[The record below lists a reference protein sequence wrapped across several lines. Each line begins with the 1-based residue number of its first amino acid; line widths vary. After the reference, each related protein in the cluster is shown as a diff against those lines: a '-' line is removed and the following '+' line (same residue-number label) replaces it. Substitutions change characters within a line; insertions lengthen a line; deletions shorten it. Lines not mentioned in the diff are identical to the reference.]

1 MILEILFVLVL
12 TVFNGLLAMSELAV
26 VSSRP
31 ARLQSM
37 AEKGDRGAQVAQE
50 LLSEPG
56 KFLSAVQVGITL
68 VGVLTGAVSGATLG
82 ARAGS
87 ALLQAGVPSTL
98 AQPLGVFLVVAAITA
113 LSVIVGELVPKQ
125 IAMSNPES
133 IASRVAPGMRRLAR
147 IAAPLVWFLDVTGRG
162 LLRLLGIRSSSDRAI
177 TDEEVRMTIAEATQ
191 AGVLMEG
198 ERGMI
203 AGVMR
208 VADRTARAMMTPRRD
223 VDMIDVSDPP
233 EAVIEKARA
242 AKFSRM
248 PVSDGSSDEILGVVA
263 LRDLIGVERP
273 DVRALIREAPT
284 VLDAADA
291 LSVVEVLRATP
302 SRMLLVYDEY
312 GHFQGII
319 TAMDLLEA
327 ITGDFVDPHGDE
339 PDIVRRADGSW
350 LVAGSESA
358 DEFANETGFPVPEG
372 DFSTVAG
379 MVLALINRIPRTGDV
394 FSHDGWV
401 VEIAD
406 MDAMRIDRLIVTAPV
421 AAG

>member
-1 MILEILFVLVL
+1 M
-12 TVFNGLLAMSELAV
+12 
-26 VSSRP
+26 
-31 ARLQSM
+31 
-37 AEKGDRGAQVAQE
+37 
-50 LLSEPG
+50 
-56 KFLSAVQVGITL
+56 
-68 VGVLTGAVSGATLG
+68 
-82 ARAGS
+82 
-87 ALLQAGVPSTL
+87 
-98 AQPLGVFLVVAAITA
+98 
-113 LSVIVGELVPKQ
+113 
-125 IAMSNPES
+125 
-133 IASRVAPGMRRLAR
+133 
-147 IAAPLVWFLDVTGRG
+147 
-162 LLRLLGIRSSSDRAI
+162 
-177 TDEEVRMTIAEATQ
+177 
-191 AGVLMEG
+191 
-198 ERGMI
+198 
-203 AGVMR
+203 
-208 VADRTARAMMTPRRD
+208 
-223 VDMIDVSDPP
+223 
-233 EAVIEKARA
+233 
-242 AKFSRM
+242 
-248 PVSDGSSDEILGVVA
+248 
-263 LRDLIGVERP
+263 
-273 DVRALIREAPT
+273 RALIREAPT

-406 MDAMRIDRLIVTAPV
+406 MDAMRIDRLIVTAP
-421 AAG
+421 ATAG